1 MPFRFMQLAD
11 PQFGMFRE
19 FSAMAPDR
27 RQELYRRLRPAFLP
41 PGVEPEVPDGVTD
54 LTPELQRFGAAI
66 ETANAERPRFVVV
79 CGDLVNNVD
88 RPDQWEAL
96 ADTATGL
103 DDDIP
108 MRWLPGNHDL
118 AEDFMVP
125 TPDGLSAYRARFGDD
140 YYTFQED
147 NVLFLAL
154 NSETLSRPDHMPHEA
169 DRQFEFLA
177 DTLHSR
183 AAREAAHIVAFTH
196 TPLFLADPATDGAG
210 AISLDNRLRLLKLF
224 REHAVG
230 WVFSGHLHQNRE
242 VEVPGVRQVVN
253 GPVGLPFVG
262 RSGYRLVEVSDG
274 AITHRYHAFDSE

>member
-41 PGVEPEVPDGVTD
+41 PGVEPDVPDGVTD

-118 AEDFMVP
+118 AEDFTVP

-140 YYTFQED
+140 YYAFQED

-154 NSETLSRPDHMPHEA
+154 NSETLSRPDHMPLEA

-177 DTLHSR
+177 DTLRSR
-183 AAREAAHIVAFTH
+183 GRARRRTSWRSRTRRCSWPIPRPT
-196 TPLFLADPATDGAG
+196 
-210 AISLDNRLRLLKLF
+210 
-224 REHAVG
+224 
-230 WVFSGHLHQNRE
+230 
-242 VEVPGVRQVVN
+242 
-253 GPVGLPFVG
+253 GPVRSASTIACACSSSSANTPSVGSSLGTCTKTARWRCRGAAGRERARWGCRSWGGPAIASSGCRTAPSPIGDLPP
-262 RSGYRLVEVSDG
+262 EN
-274 AITHRYHAFDSE
+274 